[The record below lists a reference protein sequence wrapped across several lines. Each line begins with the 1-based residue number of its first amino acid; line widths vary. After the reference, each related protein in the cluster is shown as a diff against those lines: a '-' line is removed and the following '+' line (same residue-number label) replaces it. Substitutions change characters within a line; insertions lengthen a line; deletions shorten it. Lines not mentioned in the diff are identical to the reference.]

1 MGYAL
6 SFAVVKAISNTP
18 MFLTFFQRDNDPV
31 DNVSMQFGMFFT
43 PTMFLIAFVCCAVL
57 NLMEDAEELISKGA
71 DKKAWV
77 MAGVANLADEIDY
90 DIDEAQLSEL
100 IDQLCEMSKKI
111 NVLGD
116 DAE

>member
-1 MGYAL
+1 MENIITILEFLA
-6 SFAVVKAISNTP
+6 AIVAGVATSIP
-18 MFLTFFQRDNDPV
+18 
-31 DNVSMQFGMFFT
+31 
-43 PTMFLIAFVCCAVL
+43 LIIKLIKYVEEVRRSRNWGKLLGAVL